1 MVSVNDIRAAVVEFY
16 GVDEVDFYTERRA
29 GALREARQIAYWL
42 AREYTKLSYP
52 ALGRIFCRDHTT
64 VLYGVRQVDR
74 RRQSE
79 PRTYAA
85 IQELR
90 RRLDAKH
97 HRGGRLHDGDDP
109 RASGE

>member
-1 MVSVNDIRAAVVEFY
+1 MVSVNDIKEAVAEFY
-16 GVDEVDFYTERRA
+16 ALKVKDLEADYRADEVSKPRH
-29 GALREARQIAYWL
+29 IAYWL
-42 AREYTKLSYP
+42 AREYTKMSYP
-52 ALGRIFCRDHTT
+52 ALGRVFCRDHTT

-109 RASGE
+109 RASG